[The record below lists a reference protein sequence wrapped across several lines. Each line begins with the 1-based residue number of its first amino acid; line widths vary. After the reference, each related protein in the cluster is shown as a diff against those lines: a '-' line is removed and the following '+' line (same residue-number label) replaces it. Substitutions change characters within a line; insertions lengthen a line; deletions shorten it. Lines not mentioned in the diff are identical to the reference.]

1 MEKEKIVKALNT
13 VSLLKGVVCV
23 ADITHDIGY
32 ISRYL
37 DDYLAIGVMADL
49 IDIGV
54 IELKINEPENINAKK
69 ILLYFKKLLGEE

>member
-32 ISRYL
+32 SGKYV
-37 DDYLAIGVMADL
+37 DDYLAVGVMAEL
-49 IDIGV
+49 IDEGV
-54 IELKINEPENINAKK
+54 IELKVNEPEDLNAKQK
-69 ILLYFKKLLGEE
+69 LFYFERLLGEE

>member
-32 ISRYL
+32 RARYV

-54 IELKINEPENINAKK
+54 IELKINEPENIKAKK